1 MQANK
6 EPVNR
11 LLNTA
16 KGQINGVQKMIE
28 NNEYCIDIVNQIMAT
43 IAILKKTNNEILD
56 AHLHHCITNAKTN
69 DELENKMNEI
79 SDILRKAMK

>member
-1 MQANK
+1 MHANK
-6 EPVNR
+6 DNINR

-28 NNEYCIDIVNQIMAT
+28 NNEYCIDIVNQLMAT

-56 AHLHHCITNAKTN
+56 AHLHHCVLNAKTN
-69 DELENKMNEI
+69 EELEVKMDEV